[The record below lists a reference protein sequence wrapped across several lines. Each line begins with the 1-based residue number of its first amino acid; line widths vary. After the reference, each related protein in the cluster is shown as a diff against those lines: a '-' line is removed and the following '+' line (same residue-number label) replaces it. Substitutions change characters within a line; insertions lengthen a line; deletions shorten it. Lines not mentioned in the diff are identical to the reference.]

1 MELNYKT
8 IKQLEPEDIFKIIL
22 PIVDD
27 IYKKIYYIEIPKDE
41 FYNLVLDEIS
51 TSKEPYTGDISY
63 EEYIKNKINLS
74 LSEQSKKY
82 FTEKEKS
89 YIAINNYINNSLNL
103 GITEDDT
110 IKELKKLE
118 KFCLKNNYT
127 LSPDITLEII
137 KNNQKLVEMIEMI
150 IGKNKKEIKN
160 TLLDKMPND
169 SILVSIIESYC
180 LLNGIEID
188 ESQTDIETYYEGN
201 SVKLYLKEISKR
213 PLLSPSEEKE
223 LAIRISNGDE
233 EAKKIFIE
241 SNLKLVVHIA
251 KNYIGRG
258 LSFLDLIQEGN
269 IGLMIAVDKYDV
281 NRNIK
286 FSSYA
291 FYWIRH
297 SIQRAI
303 EDKAR
308 NIRVPVYKN
317 DEIYDYRKVIGS
329 LEEKLNKEPTI
340 EEIAQEMNITVSKAK
355 KLYRLQNDTISLNK
369 LVNHDDDTELESIL
383 KTSDYMNP
391 EKLAVAKT
399 MREQVRK
406 ELENSS
412 LSEREK
418 EVLIL
423 RFGLYDQ
430 EPLTQT
436 EIAKKFDVSRGAISQ
451 IKQRALKK
459 LGNSKNIKIL
469 AMYMISSEKAVEQL
483 KELDK
488 KSLKKNKEDNI
499 SIEKGENLK
508 MSRKTSRKLKT
519 LYEFFKGYSKE
530 EVDSELE
537 KLTEEE
543 KRIIVARFGEN
554 LNVLIPDSLDMEQ
567 KNKFY
572 RTIVPRIKRHLSE
585 QKVTKEL
592 ETNEKIKE
600 TYSNNTETE
609 EENSTLID
617 IPSVDNKDV
626 SLEEPIFLNQKETPI
641 IKTSNEETNYVGN
654 SVIEKNSSKQE
665 EIITK
670 DDYIKLL
677 ELLKTPMFNQITGTL
692 TNKEL
697 VIISLKL
704 GYIDGKYF
712 SNESIA
718 EFLGIEKD
726 EIIETTKKILLLY
739 KERLNELIDNAIEVV
754 TEKPSTLTRKLK
766 NI

>member
-1 MELNYKT
+1 MENKKVAFITLGCKVNQYETNAMCEKFINKGYEVVEKEEKADIYIVNT
-8 IKQLEPEDIFKIIL
+8 CTVTNMSDRKSRQMLRRVKEINEKAIIVACGCYAQVAKEELEKIDEIDIVLGNNEKKN
-22 PIVDD
+22 IVD
-27 IYKKIYYIEIPKDE
+27 YVEK
-41 FYNLVLDEIS
+41 
-51 TSKEPYTGDISY
+51 
-63 EEYIKNKINLS
+63 YIKEN
-74 LSEQSKKY
+74 
-82 FTEKEKS
+82 
-89 YIAINNYINNSLNL
+89 
-103 GITEDDT
+103 
-110 IKELKKLE
+110 
-118 KFCLKNNYT
+118 
-127 LSPDITLEII
+127 
-137 KNNQKLVEMIEMI
+137 
-150 IGKNKKEIKN
+150 
-160 TLLDKMPND
+160 
-169 SILVSIIESYC
+169 
-180 LLNGIEID
+180 
-188 ESQTDIETYYEGN
+188 
-201 SVKLYLKEISKR
+201 
-213 PLLSPSEEKE
+213 
-223 LAIRISNGDE
+223 
-233 EAKKIFIE
+233 
-241 SNLKLVVHIA
+241 
-251 KNYIGRG
+251 
-258 LSFLDLIQEGN
+258 
-269 IGLMIAVDKYDV
+269 
-281 NRNIK
+281 
-286 FSSYA
+286 
-291 FYWIRH
+291 
-297 SIQRAI
+297 
-303 EDKAR
+303 
-308 NIRVPVYKN
+308 
-317 DEIYDYRKVIGS
+317 
-329 LEEKLNKEPTI
+329 NKEPTI

-355 KLYRLQNDTISLNK
+355 ELYRLQNDTISLNK

-423 RFGLYDQ
+423 KFGLYDQ

-499 SIEKGENLK
+499 SIEKVENLK

-554 LNVLIPDSLDMEQ
+554 LNVLIPDSLDKEQ

>member
-1 MELNYKT
+1 MELNYNT

-51 TSKEPYTGDISY
+51 TSKETYTGDISY

-74 LSEQSKKY
+74 LSEQPKKY

-110 IKELKKLE
+110 IKKLKKLE

-169 SILVSIIESYC
+169 SILVSIIE
-180 LLNGIEID
+180 
-188 ESQTDIETYYEGN
+188 TYYEDN

-213 PLLSPSEEKE
+213 PLLSPSKEKE

-286 FSSYA
+286 FSTYA
-291 FYWIRH
+291 FYWISK
-297 SIQRAI
+297 SIKQAI
-303 EDKAR
+303 DNKAR
-308 NIRVPVYKN
+308 NIRMPVYKN
-317 DEIYDYRKVIGS
+317 IEIYDYRKVIGS